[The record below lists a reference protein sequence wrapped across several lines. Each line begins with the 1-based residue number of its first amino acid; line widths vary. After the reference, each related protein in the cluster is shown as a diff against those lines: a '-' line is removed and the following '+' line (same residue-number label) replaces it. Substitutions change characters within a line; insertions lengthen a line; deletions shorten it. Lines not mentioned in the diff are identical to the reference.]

1 MCMCLHTK
9 SGPDY
14 QDVRTENNRESGKVN
29 AYELVCLG
37 VNFSLACDGLW
48 EMHLQFT
55 EKDTNF
61 MIGQDCSYATQMTDL
76 PSEKLKRKGAGK
88 DPRLNF

>member
-14 QDVRTENNRESGKVN
+14 QDVRTENNWESGKVN

-37 VNFSLACDGLW
+37 VNFSLAYDGLW

-55 EKDTNF
+55 EKKYKFYDWTRL
-61 MIGQDCSYATQMTDL
+61 QLRHTDD
-76 PSEKLKRKGAGK
+76 RFA
-88 DPRLNF
+88 